1 MTQATS
7 GGILPIERLA
17 TADFAACQELVVASG
32 WNQVPADWQL
42 FMDRG
47 AVFTMTDVD
56 GTLAATAAILP
67 FAPDFGWISMVL
79 VRQSH
84 RRRGLATALIAHAIA
99 QLRRQGLVPMLDATP
114 AGRAVYL
121 RQGFVDGWSITR
133 WRRPAEQGPAA
144 AAASGATTEPAAD
157 GVAVRALADRDWP
170 WLARLDLPVF
180 GADRQALLQCLAR
193 RSGDFACVAERNGTP
208 SGFLLG
214 RGGRTATQIGP
225 VIADDPHSAR
235 RMIDHALARL
245 RGAVLI
251 DTLERHTA
259 LREQLQGAGFSVER
273 GYTRMALAHPQGF
286 GDADRMMAIAGPEL
300 A

>member
-1 MTQATS
+1 MTQATP
-7 GGILPIERLA
+7 GGTLPIERLA
-17 TADFAACQELVVASG
+17 RADFAACQELVVASG
-32 WNQVPADWQL
+32 WNQVPDDWQL
-42 FMDRG
+42 FMDQG
-47 AVFTMTDVD
+47 AVFTMPDAD

-84 RRRGLATALIAHAIA
+84 RRRGLATALIAHGIA

-114 AGRAVYL
+114 AGREVYL

-133 WRRPAEQGPAA
+133 WRRPADQDHAAAPAA
-144 AAASGATTEPAAD
+144 GATTEPAAD
-157 GVAVRALADRDWP
+157 SVAVRPLAASDWP
-170 WLARLDLPVF
+170 WLARHDRSVF
-180 GADRQALLQCLAR
+180 GADRQALLRCLAR
-193 RSGDFACVAERNGTP
+193 RSANFACVAERDGRP

-225 VIADDPHSAR
+225 VIADDPLCAR
-235 RMIDHALARL
+235 RMIEHALARL

-251 DTLERHTA
+251 DTLDQHTA

-273 GYTRMALAHPQGF
+273 GYTRMALAHPRGF